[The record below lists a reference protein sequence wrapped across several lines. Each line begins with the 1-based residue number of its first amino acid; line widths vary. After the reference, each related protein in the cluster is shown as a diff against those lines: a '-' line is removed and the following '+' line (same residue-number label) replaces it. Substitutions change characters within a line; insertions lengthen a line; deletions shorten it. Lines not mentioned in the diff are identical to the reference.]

1 MSDAGLWFDHHRC
14 SVTKNFSYTLHDFG
28 RVIAQ
33 PDDGI
38 SAELVRM
45 LQTEIKRVLPRFL
58 AEVGQNGDVAA
69 NEGLQARSDRA
80 EDREPSWSW
89 LRSCGQFIRDR
100 RVCTPFSYGSC
111 PAFGC
116 GASVSS
122 WSSLLFTNGK
132 SWTSKKVT

>member
-1 MSDAGLWFDHHRC
+1 MSDAGPWFDHHRC

-38 SAELVRM
+38 SAELLRM

-69 NEGLQARSDRA
+69 NEGLQARPDGTEYRA
-80 EDREPSWSW
+80 GAHDDASHDAERFYNPIAVQLKS
-89 LRSCGQFIRDR
+89 R
-100 RVCTPFSYGSC
+100 RGH
-111 PAFGC
+111 GC
-116 GASVSS
+116 VHAAN
-122 WSSLLFTNGK
+122 L
-132 SWTSKKVT
+132 